1 MPLKGEAKK
10 LYMRAYMKRRYWLL
24 KAFREAAVLR
34 QDRRAMKLALRRL
47 ERARRKA
54 LENPGAIGECE
65 LSLGWWWNQVM
76 EEEKTRSS
84 KSVGVR
90 VPARFESVP

>member
-65 LSLGWWWNQVM
+65 LSLGYQWNQVA
-76 EEEKTRSS
+76 EEEKA
-84 KSVGVR
+84 KNAKR
-90 VPARFESVP
+90 VCV